1 MTTLHPTPGYVLVEL
16 EGYYGNITVPEGK
29 YNHHTSGKC
38 LQTTETDWI
47 GKRVFWE
54 EFQASGII
62 EHEGKQYCF
71 IKADDVRGY
80 ETVQKAD

>member
-16 EGYYGNITVPEGK
+16 EEYYGSISVPEGK
-29 YNHHTSGKC
+29 YNHHTSGIC

-54 EFQASGII
+54 EFQASEVI
-62 EHEGKQYCF
+62 EHEGKKYAF
-71 IKADDVRGY
+71 IKLEHIRGY
-80 ETVQKAD
+80 EAIQKAD